1 MLNNRRCFSQ
11 VMPMK
16 KEQGIAWN
24 KKWQLKNNVI
34 GNGQLFFESFDT
46 TPEIIDKMKRS
57 PDSSTPNEFDNLA
70 VKPIFDR
77 SWCKCNNYATDLVFS
92 VLTMSVTYKLKS
104 ELWHK
109 EIKSCYSSFSLPL
122 LGSFIPWCVWYSDNF
137 LSSNHLGASLTKNLI
152 KRYEPEIWPKISLSP
167 SSATP
172 KELAKLVAQPMIP
185 PGLGTKLH
193 SNTSWSS
200 NTVRQ
205 PLKINWN
212 FELWLWNMFEF
223 KSSNHCTMK
232 YLLYS

>member
-109 EIKSCYSSFSLPL
+109 EIKSCYSSFYSCSVGFIHSLMRL
-122 LGSFIPWCVWYSDNF
+122 MYGQLFV
-137 LSSNHLGASLTKNLI
+137 
-152 KRYEPEIWPKISLSP
+152 
-167 SSATP
+167 
-172 KELAKLVAQPMIP
+172 
-185 PGLGTKLH
+185 
-193 SNTSWSS
+193 
-200 NTVRQ
+200 
-205 PLKINWN
+205 
-212 FELWLWNMFEF
+212 F
-223 KSSNHCTMK
+223 KSPRCKSYKKFDKKIWTWNLAQNK
-232 YLLYS
+232 S

>member
-137 LSSNHLGASLTKNLI
+137 LSSNHLGASLTKNLSTSI
-152 KRYEPEIWPKISLSP
+152 YDLVLIYVCHFHHQDLRVTQFKHFSSFSLIISRYSCLH
-167 SSATP
+167 
-172 KELAKLVAQPMIP
+172 
-185 PGLGTKLH
+185 LGSQH
-193 SNTSWSS
+193 PRIFS
-200 NTVRQ
+200 
-205 PLKINWN
+205 
-212 FELWLWNMFEF
+212 
-223 KSSNHCTMK
+223 
-232 YLLYS
+232 